1 MGSVSGSGIYYT
13 GDYVTVSAT
22 PNAGYHFVEW
32 SDGNGNATRELYL
45 QSDTTLFAT
54 FAPGECGGKCGDN
67 LYWTYS
73 GNTITITGSGDMKL
87 YEYSAWHKEQYQ
99 DWYTSVSAVQF
110 PEGITSIDYYAFSEM
125 SLTSVVVPASV
136 TYFGENAFAYND
148 NLIRFEYLGTEAECE
163 INYNGCGMLYQ
174 SDNLVYFKGQKDM
187 LSYMDSYA
195 YLDTVIITSGE
206 GFYEFYWSDVRYIDN
221 FNADD
226 WIVEGEDYGHM
237 YMNPVHT
244 IILPE
249 GLQEIGNYA
258 LYNAR
263 HLEQITIPAGV
274 TRIGESAFEECR
286 SLESVTF
293 AGTALR
299 EIDDWAFYN
308 CHSLKDITIPEGV
321 TSIGK
326 AAFFDCSH
334 LNELTLPSTVETIED
349 NAFGQCAQVKKM
361 NVKAAVPPVVES
373 ETFEDIDRSIQVLVP
388 QGTLKLYR
396 EAPYWQE
403 FFNIAESE
411 VMAGVENTM
420 TPSTTTNC
428 QKIIRDGNLV
438 IIRDGVEY
446 NVMGQQL

>member
-1 MGSVSGSGIYYT
+1 MGDVEDQGEGRKQ
-13 GDYVTVSAT
+13 DRAFWC
-22 PNAGYHFVEW
+22 AGRP
-32 SDGNGNATRELYL
+32 STAL
-45 QSDTTLFAT
+45 
-54 FAPGECGGKCGDN
+54 
-67 LYWTYS
+67 
-73 GNTITITGSGDMKL
+73 
-87 YEYSAWHKEQYQ
+87 
-99 DWYTSVSAVQF
+99 
-110 PEGITSIDYYAFSEM
+110 
-125 SLTSVVVPASV
+125 
-136 TYFGENAFAYND
+136 YFGENAFAFND
-148 NLIRFEYLGTEAECE
+148 NLTRFEYQGTAAVCE
-163 INYNGCGMLYQ
+163 LNGNGRGMLYH

-187 LSYMDSYA
+187 LSYVDSYSN
-195 YLDTVIITSGE
+195 LDTVIITSGE
-206 GFYEFYWSDVRYIDN
+206 CFYELYWGDFSYIDN

-226 WIVEGEDYGHM
+226 RIIGNNDYDNS
-237 YMNPVHT
+237 YIRRVRT
-244 IILPE
+244 LILPE
-249 GLQEIGNYA
+249 HLYEIGDYA
-258 LYNAR
+258 LTNAR
-263 HLEQITIPAGV
+263 HLEQITIPVGV

-334 LNELTLPSTVETIED
+334 LNELTLPSTVQTIED
-349 NAFGQCAQVKKM
+349 NAFGQCAQVKKI

-403 FFNIAESE
+403 FFNIAESA